1 MSRTEERNQE
11 ATVYIGNLD
20 ERCTEALIW
29 ELMLQA
35 GPVVNV
41 HLPKDRVTQTHQ
53 NYGFC
58 EYMSEDDADYAIKI
72 MNQIKLYGKP
82 IRVNKEAKPVE
93 VEAEIKNDKY
103 PYFNDEF
110 DLGEIGTNEIEE
122 LQTPEH
128 QIHRQ
133 NSDNDS
139 TSDEL
144 PEMKSL
150 QPDEVL
156 LQKIL
161 VKILDK
167 FKSKDLALNKTFMES
182 NFLNNI
188 IDLSDTEMMHEIQF
202 KLNSNQQL
210 WLD

>member
-1 MSRTEERNQE
+1 MLPILFIHGLIKYIYRYTTQE
-11 ATVYIGNLD
+11 
-20 ERCTEALIW
+20 
-29 ELMLQA
+29 
-35 GPVVNV
+35 
-41 HLPKDRVTQTHQ
+41 
-53 NYGFC
+53 
-58 EYMSEDDADYAIKI
+58 
-72 MNQIKLYGKP
+72 
-82 IRVNKEAKPVE
+82 EAKPVE